1 MKKRYT
7 DKEME
12 DAKKISFLFS
22 NASEESKVM
31 ALGYLSALVDKE
43 AADKAREKE
52 LQEV

>member
-7 DKEME
+7 KKERE
-12 DAKKISFLFS
+12 DAKKISLLFS
-22 NASEESKVM
+22 NASEEGKIM

>member
-1 MKKRYT
+1 MRKRYT
-7 DKEME
+7 KKERE

-22 NASEESKVM
+22 NASEEGKIM

-52 LQEV
+52 LREV